1 MAGNNR
7 RSIFR
12 RRQAGLTD
20 YRRRLKLLRGRKP
33 RAVVRVS
40 NTRTTCQLV
49 TWAANGDLVTVSKT
63 GSDLVKKHG
72 WPSDGSLKSVP
83 ASYLVGF
90 AMGKAAV
97 ANGATEAVLDIGL
110 AASSRGGRVYA
121 ALKGMVDAVPVEAKA
136 GDIIVFSSLTPHRT
150 GPNQTDIERKS
161 YILQY
166 SHDGSVM
173 HTDNDQQVSQDNPD
187 RQFLVTENGTQLG

>member
-12 RRQAGLTD
+12 RRKAGLTD

-33 RAVVRVS
+33 RAVVRIS

-49 TWAANGDLVTVSKT
+49 SWAADGDLVSVTMT
-63 GSDLVKKHG
+63 GSDLVKKYG
-72 WPSDGSLKSVP
+72 WPNDQSLKSVP

-97 ANGATEAVLDIGL
+97 ASGSSEAVLDIGL
-110 AASSRGGRVYA
+110 AASTRGGRAYA
-121 ALKGMVDAVPVEAKA
+121 ALKGMVDAGLEIPHSEDVFPDEERLTGAHINDKMTKA
-136 GDIIVFSSLTPHRT
+136 INDTKKS
-150 GPNQTDIERKS
+150 IEGA
-161 YILQY
+161 Y
-166 SHDGSVM
+166 
-173 HTDNDQQVSQDNPD
+173 
-187 RQFLVTENGTQLG
+187 

>member
-121 ALKGMVDAVPVEAKA
+121 ALKGMVDAGLEIPHS
-136 GDIIVFSSLTPHRT
+136 DDVF
-150 GPNQTDIERKS
+150 
-161 YILQY
+161 
-166 SHDGSVM
+166 
-173 HTDNDQQVSQDNPD
+173 PD
-187 RQFLVTENGTQLG
+187 EDRLNGTHMNEGVTKAVESTKKSIEGAY

>member
-12 RRQAGLTD
+12 RRKAGVTD
-20 YRRRLKLLRGRKP
+20 YRRRLKLLRGRMP

-49 TWAANGDLVTVSKT
+49 SWAADGDLVAVSMT
-63 GSDLVKKHG
+63 GSDLVKKYG
-72 WPSDGSLKSVP
+72 WPEGRSLKSVP

-97 ANGATEAVLDIGL
+97 ASGANEAVLDIGL
-110 AASSRGGRVYA
+110 AANSRGGRVYA
-121 ALKGMVDAVPVEAKA
+121 ALKGMSDAGLEIPHNEDVYPEEDRLNGAHIDDKMAK
-136 GDIIVFSSLTPHRT
+136 
-150 GPNQTDIERKS
+150 DIESTKKKIEGA
-161 YILQY
+161 Y
-166 SHDGSVM
+166 
-173 HTDNDQQVSQDNPD
+173 
-187 RQFLVTENGTQLG
+187 

>member
-12 RRQAGLTD
+12 RRKAGVTD
-20 YRRRLKLLRGRKP
+20 YRRRLKLLRGRMP

-49 TWAANGDLVTVSKT
+49 SWAADGDLVAVSMT
-63 GSDLVKKHG
+63 GSDLVKKYE
-72 WPSDGSLKSVP
+72 WPEGRSLKSVP

-97 ANGATEAVLDIGL
+97 ASGADEAVLDIGL
-110 AASSRGGRVYA
+110 AANSRGGRVYA
-121 ALKGMVDAVPVEAKA
+121 ALKGMSDAGLEIPHNEDVYPEEDRLNGAHIDDKMAK
-136 GDIIVFSSLTPHRT
+136 
-150 GPNQTDIERKS
+150 DIESTKKKIEGA
-161 YILQY
+161 Y
-166 SHDGSVM
+166 
-173 HTDNDQQVSQDNPD
+173 
-187 RQFLVTENGTQLG
+187 